1 MGSPGWGEGAGP
13 QKGWSSLRAPTPPG
27 PSLAPPST
35 QWSLTLQMLVSEER
49 PLWPPGP
56 LSQVTVCL
64 SSTAI
69 ERL

>member
-1 MGSPGWGEGAGP
+1 MGSPTWGEGAGP
-13 QKGWSSLRAPTPPG
+13 QKGWSSLRAPSPT
-27 PSLAPPST
+27 PPST
-35 QWSLTLQMLVSEER
+35 QWNLTLQMLASEEH
-49 PLWPPGP
+49 PPWPPGP